1 MCDSFFLPFCGSEYP
16 EFDPQM
22 MEQSVFP
29 TQIENAVVPFG
40 ESTTSNDLID
50 SSVFT
55 WMNDATLLYPDVPRT
70 FPIQNRAF
78 ESCYDSSDQWVN
90 LEAGLCI
97 VLGIDANKFGWGP
110 DTDKIGLGAA
120 SLFVCF
126 LPPLALCCSVVQPH
140 TTPIFYL
147 TCCQVLQSCLTSSCI
162 QCLSRYL
169 SPIWILHPPTF
180 GSTASLQRPPR
191 KCRIHDSESLSCPHL
206 DSTDTYLRP
215 HSISLPTAK

>member
-1 MCDSFFLPFCGSEYP
+1 MCDSFFLPFCYSEYP

-70 FPIQNRAF
+70 FPIQNRAL

-110 DTDKIGLGAA
+110 DIDKIGRSAFT
-120 SLFVCF
+120 SVFVYF
-126 LPPLALCCSVVQPH
+126 APLLALCCSVFQLH
-140 TTPIFYL
+140 STPIFYL
-147 TCCQVLQSCLTSSCI
+147 TCCQVLQSCLTSC
-162 QCLSRYL
+162 
-169 SPIWILHPPTF
+169 F
-180 GSTASLQRPPR
+180 
-191 KCRIHDSESLSCPHL
+191 
-206 DSTDTYLRP
+206 
-215 HSISLPTAK
+215 